1 MANRIGPIPPE
12 SPRSAKSSQG
22 PNAGKFEKKMRMVEE
37 VDKVSETELDKRGKR
52 AFKKP
57 VEEEGGRSAEENR
70 EPSPYEPK
78 FHPPKPPVGFAELDE
93 GDSRGPLLG
102 FAGTDDGTTEVNVG
116 GAYQGDFSPEIAS
129 PRAPDITSSVPS
141 RRAPVVDENLPES
154 EKFWEGF
161 DLPDQPLEP
170 THYEEKSASQKGNQ
184 PAALRKLEDQKKQK
198 EQIALQKKVALEKEA
213 LQSEKKFAEKNK
225 GAFLSEKNQR
235 EEIIAAQKK
244 SVTSKEVPL
253 QQKGSKKED
262 EMTQSPWQSAS
273 RIEKKAKHISE
284 EKLVEKSKEMPR
296 QIKKEE
302 SETRMAQ
309 VRGGKEENVQ
319 LPYSETA
326 AAYDQVRDQKER
338 EKKKVKSSDAA
349 AVTPPEPLPPACQR
363 IAEAAHASASPF
375 LNAHTANLFFQMVGT
390 MVFMGA
396 SKEGISLTEV
406 VLNSPAFKD
415 SVFFNSTIVIEK
427 YATAPDSFNIRLIGT
442 PEAVQVFSNRNN
454 VENLSSAFIT
464 AYEDR
469 RISFRIGRIEAELS
483 PHRHLIRRK
492 KEGGDKENLK

>member
-1 MANRIGPIPPE
+1 MTNRIGPIPPE
-12 SPRSAKSSQG
+12 SPRSAKSSHG

-37 VDKVSETELDKRGKR
+37 VDKVSEVELDKRGKR

-57 VEEEGGRSAEENR
+57 DEEEGDRAAVENR
-70 EPSPYEPK
+70 EPSPYVPRV
-78 FHPPKPPVGFAELDE
+78 HPPKPPLGFAELDE

-102 FAGTDDGTTEVNVG
+102 CAGTDDGTAEVNVG
-116 GAYQGDFSPEIAS
+116 GAYQGASSPEIAS
-129 PRAPDITSSVPS
+129 PRAPDITSSASS
-141 RRAPVVDENLPES
+141 RHAPVVDENLPES

-161 DLPDQPLEP
+161 DLPDQPIEP
-170 THYEEKSASQKGNQ
+170 THYEEKSALQKGDQ
-184 PAALRKLEDQKKQK
+184 PAALRKLADQKKQK
-198 EQIALQKKVALEKEA
+198 EMIALQKKLALEKEA
-213 LQSEKKFAEKNK
+213 LQSKQKFA
-225 GAFLSEKNQR
+225 EKNQR

-244 SVTSKEVPL
+244 SVTSK
-253 QQKGSKKED
+253 KED
-262 EMTQSPWQSAS
+262 EITQSPWQSPS
-273 RIEKKAKHISE
+273 RIDKKAKPLSE
-284 EKLVEKSKEMPR
+284 EMPR

-302 SETRMAQ
+302 SETRMAP

-363 IAEAAHASASPF
+363 IAEAAQTSASPF
-375 LNAHTANLFFQMVGT
+375 LNVQTANLFFQMVGT

-406 VLNSPAFKD
+406 VLNSPAFKN

-442 PEAVQVFSNRNN
+442 PEAVQFFSNRNN

>member
-1 MANRIGPIPPE
+1 MTNRIGPIPPE
-12 SPRSAKSSQG
+12 SPRSAKGAQG

-57 VEEEGGRSAEENR
+57 VEEEGDRAADENR
-70 EPSPYEPK
+70 EPSPYEPR
-78 FHPPKPPVGFAELDE
+78 FHPPKPPLGFAELDE
-93 GDSRGPLLG
+93 GDFQGLLLG
-102 FAGTDDGTTEVNVG
+102 CAGTDDGTTEVNVG
-116 GAYQGDFSPEIAS
+116 GAYQGSSSPEIAS
-129 PRAPDITSSVPS
+129 PRARDVTSSVSS
-141 RRAPVVDENLPES
+141 RSTPVVDENLPES

-161 DLPDQPLEP
+161 DLPDQPIEP
-170 THYEEKSASQKGNQ
+170 THYEEKSASQKGEE
-184 PAALRKLEDQKKQK
+184 PAALRKLADQKKQK
-198 EQIALQKKVALEKEA
+198 EMIALQKKADSEKEA
-213 LQSEKKFAEKNK
+213 LQSKQKFTEKNK
-225 GAFLSEKNQR
+225 EAFLSEKNQR

-244 SVTSKEVPL
+244 SVTSKEAPL
-253 QQKGSKKED
+253 LQKGLKKED
-262 EMTQSPWQSAS
+262 EITQSPWQSAS
-273 RIEKKAKHISE
+273 RIDKKAKLMSE
-284 EKLVEKSKEMPR
+284 EKSEEMPH

-302 SETRMAQ
+302 PETRMTP
-309 VRGGKEENVQ
+309 VRGGKEEDVL

-338 EKKKVKSSDAA
+338 EKKKVKSDDAT

-363 IAEAAHASASPF
+363 IAEAAQTSASPF
-375 LNAHTANLFFQMVGT
+375 LNVQTANFFLQMVGT

-442 PEAVQVFSNRNN
+442 PEAVQFFSNRNN
-454 VENLSSAFIT
+454 VENLSTAFIT

-492 KEGGDKENLK
+492 KEGGAKENLK